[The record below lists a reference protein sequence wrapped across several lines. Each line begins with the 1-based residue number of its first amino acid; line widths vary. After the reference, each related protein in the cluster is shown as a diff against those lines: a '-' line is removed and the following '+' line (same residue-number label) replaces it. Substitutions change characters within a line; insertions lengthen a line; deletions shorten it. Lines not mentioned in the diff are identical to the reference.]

1 MIYDKSPY
9 TTMGVLSK
17 IFADLWIH
25 RENGIRAKHKMKKS
39 WEGVSIEILQN
50 LTVIGRSLSGEAGN
64 RVVVPKGVMWTISQ
78 G

>member
-1 MIYDKSPY
+1 MLP
-9 TTMGVLSK
+9 K

-25 RENGIRAKHKMKKS
+25 RENGIRAILKKKS

-50 LTVIGRSLSGEAGN
+50 LTVIGRSLSGETGN
-64 RVVVPKGVMWTISQ
+64 RVVVLKGVMWTISQ

>member
-1 MIYDKSPY
+1 
-9 TTMGVLSK
+9 VLPK

-25 RENGIRAKHKMKKS
+25 RENGIKAINKMKKS

-50 LTVIGRSLSGEAGN
+50 LTVIGRSLSGETGN
-64 RVVVPKGVMWTISQ
+64 RVIVLKRVMWTISQ